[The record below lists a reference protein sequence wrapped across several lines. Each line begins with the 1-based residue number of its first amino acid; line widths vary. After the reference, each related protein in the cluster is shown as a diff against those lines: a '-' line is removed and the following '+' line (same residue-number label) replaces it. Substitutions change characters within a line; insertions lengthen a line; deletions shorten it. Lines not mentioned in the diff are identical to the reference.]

1 MRGRAGRPAPPATM
15 QAAWRPEALDDAGW
29 VAAWRT
35 AGQAIFNFADETNLN
50 GPALSGD
57 GAGPR
62 AERAG

>member
-1 MRGRAGRPAPPATM
+1 M
-15 QAAWRPEALDDAGW
+15 QPAWRLGEQPDK
-29 VAAWRT
+29 RF
-35 AGQAIFNFADETNLN
+35 FNFADETNLN

>member
-1 MRGRAGRPAPPATM
+1 M
-15 QAAWRPEALDDAGW
+15 QAAWRAEEESDDAGK

-35 AGQAIFNFADETNLN
+35 AGHAISNFADQTNLN

>member
-1 MRGRAGRPAPPATM
+1 M

-35 AGQAIFNFADETNLN
+35 AGQAFFNFADETNLN

-62 AERAG
+62 AERAV

>member
-1 MRGRAGRPAPPATM
+1 MVGDCVRPATM
-15 QAAWRPEALDDAGW
+15 QAAWRAEEELDDAGW

-35 AGQAIFNFADETNLN
+35 AGQAIFNFADVTNLN